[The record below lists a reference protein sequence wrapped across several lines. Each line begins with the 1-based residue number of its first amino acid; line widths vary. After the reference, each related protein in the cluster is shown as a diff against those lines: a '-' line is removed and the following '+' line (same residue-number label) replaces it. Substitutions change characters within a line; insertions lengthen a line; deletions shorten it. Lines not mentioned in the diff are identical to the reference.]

1 MTAQR
6 VNATFVTFH
15 ISPIFTDPICYHFE
29 GAELDHWCRAWTNTS
44 ASSSSSHAHHN
55 PRRKLDMLPFASSSS
70 TGALLRA
77 ASINITRPLLLRPPT
92 RAFTSSP
99 SRSLAAP
106 PPPTQSETEELNE
119 AQRYLANKAA
129 RKLDRSNNP
138 TGASARHA
146 SLYSQLFPAL
156 LRILAYGSSAY
167 FGLHLLWNVL
177 DRDEQTK
184 LMNAQTSGLESTARS
199 LVEKVDQAKER
210 VQGAVCSAV
219 SEGKEEAEKAKGKR
233 WYWPF

>member
-1 MTAQR
+1 MLR
-6 VNATFVTFH
+6 
-15 ISPIFTDPICYHFE
+15 
-29 GAELDHWCRAWTNTS
+29 S
-44 ASSSSSHAHHN
+44 A
-55 PRRKLDMLPFASSSS
+55 PR
-70 TGALLRA
+70 TTV
-77 ASINITRPLLLRPPT
+77 TRPSLLLLR
-92 RAFTSSP
+92 RRNLSSTP

-106 PPPTQSETEELNE
+106 PPSTSETEELNE

-129 RKLDRSNNP
+129 RRSQRLSNP

-146 SLYSQLFPAL
+146 SLYNQLFPAL

-184 LMNAQTSGLESTARS
+184 LMNAEASGLEATARA
-199 LVEKVDQAKER
+199 LVGKVERAKER
-210 VQGAVCSAV
+210 VGGS
-219 SEGKEEAEKAKGKR
+219 GEEAAESTGGEKRR

>member
-1 MTAQR
+1 MS
-6 VNATFVTFH
+6 F
-15 ISPIFTDPICYHFE
+15 P
-29 GAELDHWCRAWTNTS
+29 
-44 ASSSSSHAHHN
+44 SSC
-55 PRRKLDMLPFASSSS
+55 
-70 TGALLRA
+70 
-77 ASINITRPLLLRPPT
+77 IV
-92 RAFTSSP
+92 
-99 SRSLAAP
+99 SRSPQIRYNAAHSIFILINAVRRGHNHTQTPAPLRSSNRTFISTSHRSHTAP
-106 PPPTQSETEELNE
+106 PPPTQSESELND

-129 RKLDRSNNP
+129 RKLERTNNP

-184 LMNAQTSGLESTARS
+184 LMQAQTSGLEATARS
-199 LVEKVDQAKER
+199 LVEKVDKAKQKVE
-210 VQGAVCSAV
+210 GAVESAV
-219 SEGKEEAEKAKGKR
+219 AEGKDAGEKAKGKR